1 MSNDDSKK
9 YSVHQCC
16 DVKEYLGVNG
26 LNTGGG
32 SSQNA
37 YFMCPGARKCTQ
49 QLGSLQVGISNLGF
63 FASCA
68 LNLLLHNYFYF
79 HATIN
84 LIGFF
89 FCRRWALSLDNWML
103 LSQNG

>member
-1 MSNDDSKK
+1 MSNDDSKE

-37 YFMCPGARKCTQ
+37 YFMCPVASKCTQ

-63 FASCA
+63 FAF
-68 LNLLLHNYFYF
+68 LHLMCYYITTFIF
-79 HATIN
+79 
-84 LIGFF
+84 
-89 FCRRWALSLDNWML
+89 M
-103 LSQNG
+103 QQ